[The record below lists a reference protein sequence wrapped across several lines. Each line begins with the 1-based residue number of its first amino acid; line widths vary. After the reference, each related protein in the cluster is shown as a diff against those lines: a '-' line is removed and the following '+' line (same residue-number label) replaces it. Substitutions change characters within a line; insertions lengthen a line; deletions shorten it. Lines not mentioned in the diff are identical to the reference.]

1 MRSIPWLLTFT
12 IRGWGQIFPDYL
24 MMLLL
29 LVLLVLSLLLLLLLL
44 LLFLLLLVVVVVL
57 VLELIL
63 GWEKRSPKADT
74 LSWR

>member
-44 LLFLLLLVVVVVL
+44 LLVVVVVL